1 MPIAFCRIG
10 TYKNCFT
17 NYNYEKYM
25 RQIKRLTGSWHL
37 LFCFMSAETP
47 KETSAEEFK
56 KTIEAS
62 YNQKE
67 NVALLGCAM
76 LEQKP
81 LQHLCVQAPLS
92 MLNRHGLINGAT
104 GTGKT
109 RTIQVLA
116 EQLSANQI
124 PVFLMDMKG
133 DLSGMAMPGTPHP
146 KIDERL
152 SACGKTFTPQS
163 FPTEFFTLDNS
174 GGIQLK
180 ATVSEMGAKLL
191 GRILDL
197 SSAQQGLLEVIIK
210 FCDDQNLLLI
220 DTQDLKKVLLYLD
233 EEGKEEFESEYGK
246 LSSASA
252 GTILRKLMALEEK
265 GGKNFLGE
273 VSFDTQHLLRVQD
286 DKGVISILRLQE
298 LLMQPEVYT
307 TFLLQ
312 LLSEIMTT
320 FPEQGDAEKPRL
332 VLFID
337 EAHLIFRD
345 IAPDLLKQIDLVVR
359 LIRSK
364 GVGIIFCTQN
374 MNDIPSSILSQLGLR
389 ISHGLRAVTAADRKR
404 IKLTAENF
412 PTSDFYVMDE
422 LVTSLGTGEALITLL
437 DKKGKPTQSV
447 HTLMT
452 APLSRMGTLSQEELD
467 SLLQRSEISQH
478 YKEVDPESAYELL
491 QKRLEQKSR
500 NNEKEIAET
509 KKAASKKLK
518 KENTEREKY
527 IEEEHAEKEENTE
540 ALKTSR
546 KRKKKEKSFVED
558 VLESKLV
565 LQMGR
570 SAARKISGEVTRGI
584 MGALL
589 GLFK

>member
-47 KETSAEEFK
+47 KETSTEEFK

-152 SACGKTFTPQS
+152 SACDQTFTPQS

-273 VSFDTQHLLRVQD
+273 VSFDTQHLLRTQD

-298 LLMQPEVYT
+298 LLMLPEVYT

-478 YKEVDPESAYELL
+478 YKGVDPESAYELL

-540 ALKTSR
+540 ALKISR

>member
-478 YKEVDPESAYELL
+478 YKDVDPESAYELL
-491 QKRLEQKSR
+491 QKRLEQKSK

-518 KENTEREKY
+518 EDYK
-527 IEEEHAEKEENTE
+527 EKEENTA
-540 ALKTSR
+540 ALETSR

>member
-332 VLFID
+332 VLFVD

-478 YKEVDPESAYELL
+478 YKDVDPESAYELL
-491 QKRLEQKSR
+491 QKRLEQKSK

-518 KENTEREKY
+518 EDYK
-527 IEEEHAEKEENTE
+527 EKEENTA
-540 ALKTSR
+540 ALETSR